1 MTEHPTTSRPIKAIY
16 NLATL
21 GSKTQQ
27 GGEVVTATTGIN
39 IDGHRI
45 ARVGDMVR
53 YPDGTECAIV
63 SGAGIASVHNG
74 QSVALVGSGVANG
87 DTIIESLQSSAQII
101 EYADGPSIPG
111 LFQAGFVPPAVA
123 NALKDDK

>member
-1 MTEHPTTSRPIKAIY
+1 MTTPTTTNHPIKAIY

-27 GGEVVTATTGIN
+27 GGEVVSATTGIN

-53 YPDGTECAIV
+53 YPDGTQSQIV
-63 SGAGIASVHNG
+63 SGAGIASVYNG
-74 QSVALVGSGVANG
+74 QPVALVGSTTDNG
-87 DTIIESLQSSAQII
+87 DTIIESLQSSAQIT
-101 EYADGPSIPG
+101 EYADASGIPG
-111 LFQAGFVPPAVA
+111 LFQAGFVPPAPKA
-123 NALKDDK
+123 